1 MTDFRDGPG
10 ILYDRDRCIALLVEK
25 SDMDY
30 YEAVDF
36 FDNRVARS
44 EAEPGTENF
53 MRPIVGPDDSFR

>member
-10 ILYDRDRCIALLVEK
+10 VLYDRDRCIALLVEK
-25 SDMDY
+25 GDMDY

-44 EAEPGTENF
+44 ESEPGTENF
-53 MRPIVGPDDSFR
+53 MRPIVGPDSFR

>member
-44 EAEPGTENF
+44 ESEPGTENF
-53 MRPIVGPDDSFR
+53 MRPIVGPDSFR

>member
-1 MTDFRDGPG
+1 MTDFRNGPG
-10 ILYDRDRCIALLVEK
+10 VLYDRDRCIALLVEK

-44 EAEPGTENF
+44 ESEPGTENF
-53 MRPIVGPDDSFR
+53 MRPIVGPDSFR

>member
-10 ILYDRDRCIALLVEK
+10 ILWDRDRCIALLVEK
-25 SDMDY
+25 GDMDY

-44 EAEPGTENF
+44 ESEPGTENF
-53 MRPIVGPDDSFR
+53 MRPIVGPDSFR

>member
-10 ILYDRDRCIALLVEK
+10 DRDRCIALLVEK

-36 FDNRVARS
+36 FDNRVTRS
-44 EAEPGTENF
+44 ESEPGTENF
-53 MRPIVGPDDSFR
+53 MRPIAGLDDSFR

>member
-1 MTDFRDGPG
+1 MTELTDGPG
-10 ILYDRDRCIALLVEK
+10 IMYDRDRCISLLVEK

-44 EAEPGTENF
+44 ESDPGTDWHASTRCLLGE
-53 MRPIVGPDDSFR
+53 

>member
-25 SDMDY
+25 GDMDY

-44 EAEPGTENF
+44 ESEPGTENF
-53 MRPIVGPDDSFR
+53 MRPIVGPDSFR

>member
-1 MTDFRDGPG
+1 MAAKKTG
-10 ILYDRDRCIALLVEK
+10 DRDRCIALLVEK

-44 EAEPGTENF
+44 ESE
-53 MRPIVGPDDSFR
+53 